1 MTKIKLCGMMRPE
14 DIQTAAALRPDYIG
28 FVFAKKSR
36 RYVTPEQAEK
46 LKALLPEEIAAVGV
60 FADEEPER
68 VAQLLDAG
76 IIDLAQLHGHEDE
89 AYLAA
94 LRKRTDRPL
103 IRAFQI
109 RERKDLEE
117 AEKSTADFLLLD
129 AGAGSGETFDWAW
142 LRDFPRPFFLAGGL
156 SPDNVEGALERVHPY
171 GVDVSSGIETDGRK
185 DPDKMKL
192 FVEKIKTSGRQ

>member
-46 LKALLPEEIAAVGV
+46 LKALLPEEIAAVGI

-129 AGAGSGETFDWAW
+129 AGAGSGETFDWTW